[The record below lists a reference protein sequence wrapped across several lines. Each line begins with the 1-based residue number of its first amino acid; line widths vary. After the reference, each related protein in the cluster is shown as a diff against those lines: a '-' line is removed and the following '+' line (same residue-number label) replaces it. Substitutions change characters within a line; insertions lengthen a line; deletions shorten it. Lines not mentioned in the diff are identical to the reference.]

1 MPVIAATN
9 LTLAYGIDVILD
21 GCSFTLEPGERV
33 GLVGRNGTGKT
44 TLMKILAGALQ
55 PDSGNVSLQRGMRV
69 GYLRQDPNLDP
80 DETLRE
86 AAEGA
91 FATLHDL
98 HKRLHALYHEMEG
111 KGGDELERLFKR
123 QEVLERDI
131 EAAGGYAIDHK
142 IDAVLHGLGF
152 TDAQFTIPVGKLS
165 GGQRARLAL
174 ARLLLEEPDVLL
186 LDEPTNHLD
195 IDGRL
200 WLENYLNN
208 DFHGA
213 ILMISHDRYLLDAVV
228 HKIVETEQGRLIDYP
243 GDYTAFR
250 TIRAERRLTQHRA
263 YEKQQDKF
271 RKEEEYIRRFKAGQ
285 RARQAKGREARLDR
299 EKEQDLL
306 ERPMELAQLR
316 VNLPKAE
323 KSADVVASC
332 KELAKSYTREDGT
345 PKVLFKD
352 LSLTI
357 SRGERWGIVGPNG
370 AGKTTLVRCLLGQV
384 EPDSG
389 IRNLGTR
396 LSIGYFSQTHEHLD
410 LDLTIIQQLQRL
422 IQRENPGVQINEQQA
437 RDLAGAFLFSGDD
450 QQKQLN
456 FLSGGERSRVV
467 LAGLLASARNLL
479 VLDEPTNHLDIP
491 SAERLEEA
499 LSIQQGFEG
508 TVILISH
515 DRALIDAVCDHLLVL
530 DGAGNWQAIVGNYSE
545 WKRRQEQR
553 AREGPA
559 KPFAPAKPTPPPPP
573 RAGAKPAQPAPAA
586 PKSKSKSKFSWM
598 PSEKIEARIG
608 ELEDRLSQ
616 IDLALA
622 DPAVWP
628 NVMRA
633 AELNAQ
639 REDAA
644 AEKAELEEEW
654 LRRAE

>member
-1 MPVIAATN
+1 MALIGLDEVSVRFAGPALLDAAS
-9 LTLAYGIDVILD
+9 LQI
-21 GCSFTLEPGERV
+21 EPGERI
-33 GLVGRNGTGKT
+33 GLLGRNGAGKT
-44 TLMKILAGALQ
+44 TLLRVLEGTLP
-55 PDSGNVSLQRGMRV
+55 PDSGTVSVQRGVRI

-80 DETLRE
+80 DETLRQS
-86 AAEGA
+86 AEGA

-98 HKRLHALYHEMEG
+98 HKQLDALYHQMEG
-111 KGGDELERLFKR
+111 ATGDELNRLLKR
-123 QEVLERDI
+123 QETLDRDI

-152 TDAQFTIPVGKLS
+152 TDAQFTIPVAKLS

-174 ARLLLEEPDVLL
+174 ARLLLEEPDALL

-200 WLENYLNN
+200 WLENYLKNE
-208 DFHGA
+208 FHGA

-228 HKIVETEQGRLIDYP
+228 HKIAETEHGRLIDYP

-250 TIRAERRLTQHRA
+250 AIRAERRLTQHRA
-263 YEKQQDKF
+263 YEKQQEKF

-299 EKEQDLL
+299 EKEQEQL

-316 VNLPKAE
+316 LALPKAE
-323 KSADVVASC
+323 RSADVVASC
-332 KELAKSYTREDGT
+332 KELCKSYLREDGT
-345 PKVLFKD
+345 RKTLFKD

-389 IRNLGTR
+389 IRSLGTR
-396 LSIGYFSQTHEHLD
+396 LSVGYFSQTHEHLD

-422 IQRENPGVQINEQQA
+422 IQKENPGVQINEQQA

-450 QQKQLN
+450 QQKQLR

-499 LSIQQGFEG
+499 LSLQQGFEG

-530 DGAGNWQAIVGNYSE
+530 DGTGKCEAIVGNYTE
-545 WKRRQEQR
+545 WKRRQDQR
-553 AREGPA
+553 AREGTPR
-559 KPFAPAKPTPPPPP
+559 PFAPPRPPQPAKAPPPPAP
-573 RAGAKPAQPAPAA
+573 PKP
-586 PKSKSKSKFSWM
+586 KSKSKFSWM
-598 PSEKIEARIG
+598 PTEKLEARIA
-608 ELEDRLSQ
+608 ELDEQ
-616 IDLALA
+616 IEGIDIALA
-622 DPAVWP
+622 DPEVWP
-628 NVMRA
+628 DVIRA
-633 AELNAQ
+633 AELNTRRQ
-639 REDAA
+639 DAA

-654 LRRAE
+654 LRRAQ